1 MVKIGLKFEVVYET
15 KFVDD
20 IAIVNQVN
28 GLNFDVID
36 DSQNYRSIQLVWA
49 VGSVDDAKSVEN
61 LSKNK
66 KISLK

>member
-36 DSQNYRSIQLVWA
+36 DS
-49 VGSVDDAKSVEN
+49 
-61 LSKNK
+61 
-66 KISLK
+66 